1 MINSKNVF
9 LIWCFKA
16 KKSSQKNHN
25 IRYIRTMS
33 MVFPNVIYPL
43 NAKKMTIT
51 IFKCYE
57 AHAEVDKWNLKKS
70 N

>member
-1 MINSKNVF
+1 MFLSKEI
-9 LIWCFKA
+9 LT
-16 KKSSQKNHN
+16 KNHN
-25 IRYIRTMS
+25 IRYIRTMG

-57 AHAEVDKWNLKKS
+57 AHAEVDK
-70 N
+70 